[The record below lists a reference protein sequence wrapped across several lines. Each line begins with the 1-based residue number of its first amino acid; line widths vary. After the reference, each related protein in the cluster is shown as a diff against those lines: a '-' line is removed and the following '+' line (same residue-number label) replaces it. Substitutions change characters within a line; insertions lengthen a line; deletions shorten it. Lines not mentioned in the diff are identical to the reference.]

1 MARRANGE
9 GTIHYVESRQSW
21 CAQITIHLD
30 PLTGKPKRR
39 TVYGRTQAEV
49 RKKLEQ
55 LKVLREQSALAS
67 PSKVTVA
74 DWAEEWL
81 AHAATHV
88 RPRTHEGY
96 ARWVKTYITPYLG
109 RVKLE
114 KLTGREVQAL
124 LDKLAASHRPRVA
137 QLTRVTLGMM
147 MNHALKLGIIHRSPV
162 QSTRAPKSEK
172 RPMSIWT
179 PAQARTFLEQVRG
192 HRLEAAFYLAIAT
205 GMRKGEILGLR
216 WSDLESDRLHVRQSV
231 AVVAGMVQADGPKTQ
246 TSRRTIL
253 LTPDIVA
260 QLERRREAWQGEKER
275 AEAWEGDYIFTGR
288 DGGPLS
294 PHNFDTVWQREREQ
308 SGLPQIRFHD
318 LRHTYASLALARG
331 ADIATLSERL
341 GHADASIT
349 LKVYVH
355 VLDEQK
361 KRLNL
366 SLDDLLGDGRTHAA
380 LNAAPIEG
388 G

>member
-9 GTIHYVESRQSW
+9 GHIRYVE
-21 CAQITIHLD
+21 AQKLWRAELTIRMD
-30 PLTGKPKRR
+30 PLTGKAIRR
-39 TVYGRTQAEV
+39 AVYGKTQAEV

-81 AHAATHV
+81 THAATHV

-96 ARWVKTYITPYLG
+96 KRWVDTYITPHLG
-109 RVKLE
+109 RIKLE
-114 KLTGREVQAL
+114 KLTGRDVQAL

-147 MNHALKLGIIHRSPV
+147 MNHALKLGVLHRSPV
-162 QSTRAPKSEK
+162 QSTRAPRSEK
-172 RPMSIWT
+172 RPMSIWA
-179 PAQARTFLEQVRG
+179 PEQARSFLQQMAG
-192 HRLEAAFYLAIAT
+192 HRLESAFYLAITT

-231 AVVAGMVQADGPKTQ
+231 AVVAGRVQVTSPETQ
-246 TSRRTIL
+246 TSQRTIL
-253 LTPDIVA
+253 LTRDIMA
-260 QLERRREAWQGEKER
+260 QLERRRVAWQEEKDR
-275 AEAWEGDYIFTGR
+275 AETWAGDYMFTGK
-288 DGGPLS
+288 DGGALS
-294 PHNFDTVWQREREQ
+294 PHNFDTVWQRERAR

-318 LRHTYASLALARG
+318 LRHTYATLALARG

-341 GHADASIT
+341 GHADSSIT

-361 KRLNL
+361 RRLNL
-366 SLDDLLGDGRTHAA
+366 GLDDLLGVEKNVGAT
-380 LNAAPIEG
+380 NATD
-388 G
+388 